1 VCNHVRVLLFH
12 IQKFLPVALRYSV
25 ALKPLFV
32 LFILLLIDL
41 QRLMDLLN
49 LLILQPKQLITAKEV
64 AMLPRVVQPTS
75 YQATA
80 HLAFQYQ
87 FNFQSSKDKPKM
99 ILILLT

>member
-1 VCNHVRVLLFH
+1 
-12 IQKFLPVALRYSV
+12 V

-49 LLILQPKQLITAKEV
+49 LLDLQPKKPITTKEV
-64 AMLPRVVQPTS
+64 AKLPRVVQPAS

-80 HLAFQYQ
+80 HLAFLYQ
-87 FNFQSSKDKPKM
+87 FNFQSSMDKPKI
-99 ILILLT
+99 ILILQT